1 MSGIEARDIIEA
13 ELRRE
18 LFGPLESD
26 HPVGKPIDCSSGSI
40 RFEMIED
47 SRGRFYDSTTKS
59 EILNTGSPLS
69 RYGVGVL
76 HGGGTAHRCP
86 RYLP

>member
-47 SRGRFYDSTTKS
+47 SRGRFYDRLFAFK
-59 EILNTGSPLS
+59 
-69 RYGVGVL
+69 GVGVV
-76 HGGGTAHRCP
+76 GGVGRVVVV
-86 RYLP
+86 